1 MNSHCD
7 TSLAS
12 RQRCRVGPVV
22 RGLCLATG
30 LAACSGLLDVK
41 NPNNVNATDLDN
53 PAAGFALANGALSAL
68 AYGWGAILTEY
79 ATATDELTWTGSRDG
94 FRELDVGTLTNATNE
109 FTDAAFPY
117 VGRARWMAD
126 LAIKKLSGFDSA
138 GTIKSRD
145 DLARSYLYGALA
157 YAMIGD
163 NFNNFPIG
171 SNMQQAAP
179 PLGRDKMDSVDAVAI
194 SYATRGLTIA
204 QATSNRTL
212 QLPLLAMRAR
222 AAHARAVWRLT
233 HPVGPGVPTG
243 GTGLVNDPAANTDA
257 QAALLLAT
265 TDWRFRFSYSAT
277 TVDNYIGGWVNSRQE
292 MRFGDRYV
300 NRGTKDT
307 LRDPISGSV
316 DPEMRRA
323 VIEFVGT
330 AATQS
335 YQPLTALSAREL
347 HLILAEAAL
356 ATGDTVGPASGFAG
370 HINVRRVLDN
380 LGSYDPSNPAHP
392 RPLAMLKYERQVN
405 LFLQG
410 RRLQDLYRFRDGADA
425 WQPGTDV
432 LSAPGTLFPITQIE
446 LLSNPYCVQS
456 PVACQ

>member
-1 MNSHCD
+1 MN
-7 TSLAS
+7 
-12 RQRCRVGPVV
+12 
-22 RGLCLATG
+22 
-30 LAACSGLLDVK
+30 
-41 NPNNVNATDLDN
+41 
-53 PAAGFALANGALSAL
+53 
-68 AYGWGAILTEY
+68 
-79 ATATDELTWTGSRDG
+79 
-94 FRELDVGTLTNATNE
+94 
-109 FTDAAFPY
+109 DAA
-117 VGRARWMAD
+117 
-126 LAIKKLSGFDSA
+126 
-138 GTIKSRD
+138 
-145 DLARSYLYGALA
+145 
-157 YAMIGD
+157 
-163 NFNNFPIG
+163 
-171 SNMQQAAP
+171 
-179 PLGRDKMDSVDAVAI
+179 
-194 SYATRGLTIA
+194 AT
-204 QATSNRTL
+204 
-212 QLPLLAMRAR
+212 
-222 AAHARAVWRLT
+222 
-233 HPVGPGVPTG
+233 
-243 GTGLVNDPAANTDA
+243 TDA
-257 QAALLLAT
+257 QAALLLAGAN
-265 TDWRFRFSYSAT
+265 WRFRFSYSAT